1 MNLNNLN
8 KKNITIYAVAGIAVI
23 SSIAFISKTIKTN
36 KKKKADFETSKEELS
51 KIIDELNVLS
61 EKISEISDNQD
72 YIKLENQKN
81 LLKGTFHLSPI

>member
-8 KKNITIYAVAGIAVI
+8 KKNITIYAVAGIAAI